1 MDQGEKVLTMLTIE
15 DKLTVL
21 AEDFDT
27 DYVLENADITKYHVF
42 KLLHEEGL
50 LNLDDF
56 IDTSNE
62 EEEIESWEQ

>member
-1 MDQGEKVLTMLTIE
+1 MTMLTLE

-21 AEDFDT
+21 SEDFDT

-42 KLLHEEGL
+42 KMLYEEGL
-50 LNLDDF
+50 LNIDDF
-56 IDTSNE
+56 IDISNE

>member
-1 MDQGEKVLTMLTIE
+1 MLTIE

-21 AEDFDT
+21 SEDFDT

-42 KLLHEEGL
+42 KMLYEEGL

-56 IDTSNE
+56 IDISNE
-62 EEEIESWEQ
+62 TEEIESWEE

>member
-1 MDQGEKVLTMLTIE
+1 MTMLTLE

-21 AEDFDT
+21 SEDFDT

-50 LNLDDF
+50 LNIDDF
-56 IDTSNE
+56 IDISNE

>member
-1 MDQGEKVLTMLTIE
+1 MLTIE

-21 AEDFDT
+21 SEDFDT

-42 KLLHEEGL
+42 KMLHEEGL

-56 IDTSNE
+56 IDISNE
-62 EEEIESWEQ
+62 TEEIESWEE

>member
-1 MDQGEKVLTMLTIE
+1 MLTIE

-27 DYVLENADITKYHVF
+27 NADITKYHVF
-42 KLLHEEGL
+42 KMLHEEGL

>member
-1 MDQGEKVLTMLTIE
+1 MLTLE

-21 AEDFDT
+21 SEDFDT

-42 KLLHEEGL
+42 KMLYEEGL
-50 LNLDDF
+50 LNIDDF
-56 IDTSNE
+56 IDISNE

>member
-1 MDQGEKVLTMLTIE
+1 MTMLTLE

-21 AEDFDT
+21 SEDFDT

-42 KLLHEEGL
+42 KLLYEEGL
-50 LNLDDF
+50 LNIDDF
-56 IDTSNE
+56 VDISNE

>member
-1 MDQGEKVLTMLTIE
+1 MLTVE
-15 DKLTVL
+15 ANLTVL

-42 KLLHEEGL
+42 KLLYEEGL
-50 LNLDDF
+50 LKLEDF

-62 EEEIESWEQ
+62 EETIESWEE

>member
-1 MDQGEKVLTMLTIE
+1 MLTIE
-15 DKLTVL
+15 AKLTVL
-21 AEDFDT
+21 AEDFDI

-62 EEEIESWEQ
+62 EEEIESWEE

>member
-1 MDQGEKVLTMLTIE
+1 MLTVE

-42 KLLHEEGL
+42 KLLYEEGL
-50 LNLDDF
+50 LKLEDF

-62 EEEIESWEQ
+62 EETIESWEE

>member
-1 MDQGEKVLTMLTIE
+1 MLTVE

-21 AEDFDT
+21 AEDYDT
-27 DYVLENADITKYHVF
+27 DYVLENADITKYNDF
-42 KLLHEEGL
+42 KMLHEEGL

-62 EEEIESWEQ
+62 EEEIESWEE

>member
-1 MDQGEKVLTMLTIE
+1 MLTVE
-15 DKLTVL
+15 AKLTVL

-42 KLLHEEGL
+42 KMLYEEGL
-50 LNLDDF
+50 LKLDDF

>member
-1 MDQGEKVLTMLTIE
+1 MTMLTIE

-21 AEDFDT
+21 SEDFDT

-42 KLLHEEGL
+42 KMLYEEGL

-56 IDTSNE
+56 IDISNE
-62 EEEIESWEQ
+62 TEEIESWEE